1 MVAVCISNFFTRSR
15 RWWWTEVYVD
25 ESEER
30 VSRRAY
36 AFFSPPRLESV
47 SVKTIWELR
56 SFVINHALFRTE
68 AINRIFEEIDGGR
81 RRETFRSTS
90 YPRFFPT
97 IALIPIIVRLSSRD
111 RSTFLW
117 IETLYGGWKQ
127 TGR

>member
-1 MVAVCISNFFTRSR
+1 M
-15 RWWWTEVYVD
+15 D

-36 AFFSPPRLESV
+36 AFFLLPPPRLESV
-47 SVKTIWELR
+47 SVKTIEGLR

-68 AINRIFEEIDGGR
+68 TINRIFEEIEYGGR

-111 RSTFLW
+111 RSTFL
-117 IETLYGGWKQ
+117 
-127 TGR
+127 